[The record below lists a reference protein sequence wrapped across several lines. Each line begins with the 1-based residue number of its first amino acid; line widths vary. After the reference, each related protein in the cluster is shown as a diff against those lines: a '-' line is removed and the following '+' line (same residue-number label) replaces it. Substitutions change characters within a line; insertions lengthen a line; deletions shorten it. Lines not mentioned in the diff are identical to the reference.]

1 MRART
6 ATFFGLFLIA
16 ACSASKAPPPVA
28 ETPMGIASAV
38 PVGTLPSITTPG
50 PVLTDAD
57 VEETRRIR
65 KTLKKVCA
73 ARGLEATRD
82 IPGKVLGRDEL
93 IARVKAHVAKEV
105 PPSALV
111 DEGLV
116 DQLLGLLP
124 APFDY
129 AGEMFRLLE
138 AQLAG
143 YYEPGDGTMYMAA
156 DLDDDM
162 AFATLAHELV
172 HALQDQ
178 HWDLKS
184 KSKYTPGRAD
194 AQLAQSCLAEG
205 DATSSMLDVMLA
217 DSGKTAMDVPEAMLN
232 SQMLLGMD
240 TTTGAN
246 SPHFMRTSLIAP
258 YVEGL
263 RFVHARRRQGGW
275 GSVNA
280 SWDRV
285 PTTTEQILHPE
296 KWEQN
301 EGALDVAAPT
311 YAALGAGWATAE
323 TDSFGELALR
333 LVLDEWMSQTA
344 ALQASGHW
352 GGDRAVLV
360 RNGDSAAL
368 VWHLRY
374 DEAKGD
380 PKGATRW
387 GKEGWAALAAGFA
400 SSHSPTTEKDASF
413 VCTARPDRGPL
424 AIRVKDREVV
434 LVAGPAKVSA
444 TAPWSSAGDCALAKK
459 LAGESLK

>member
-1 MRART
+1 MRSRV
-6 ATFFGLFLIA
+6 ATFFGLVLVA
-16 ACSASKAPPPVA
+16 ACSGQKPPPPVVQ
-28 ETPMGIASAV
+28 TPIGISSAV

-50 PVLTDAD
+50 PVLTSAD
-57 VEETRRIR
+57 VEETKRIR
-65 KTLKKVCA
+65 RTLKKVTA
-73 ARGLEATRD
+73 ARGLEATKD
-82 IPGKVLGRDEL
+82 VPGKVLGRDEL
-93 IARVKAHVAKEV
+93 IARVKAHVAKEI

-116 DQLLGLLP
+116 YQLLGVLP

-129 AGEMFRLLE
+129 AGEMFHLLE

-156 DLDDDM
+156 DLEEDM

-178 HWDLKS
+178 HWDLKA

-217 DSGKTAMDVPEAMLN
+217 DAGKTALDVPEGMLN

-240 TTTGAN
+240 TTTGAS

-263 RFVHARRRQGGW
+263 RFVHARRKQGGW
-275 GSVNA
+275 PSVNA

-296 KWEQN
+296 KWDLN
-301 EGALDVAAPT
+301 EGALDVAPPT
-311 YAALGAGWATAE
+311 YAALGAGWTTTE
-323 TDSFGELALR
+323 NDSFGELALR
-333 LVLDEWMSQTA
+333 LVLDEWMEPA
-344 ALQASGHW
+344 AAIRAASHW

-360 RNGDSAAL
+360 RSGDDAAL

-380 PKGATRW
+380 PKGSTRW

-400 SSHSPTTEKDASF
+400 TSHAPTTVKDATF

-424 AIRVKDREVV
+424 SISVKDREVV
-434 LVAGPAKVSA
+434 IVAGPTKVS
-444 TAPWSSAGDCALAKK
+444 TTGPWSSAGDCALAKK
-459 LAGESLK
+459 LAQESLK

>member
-1 MRART
+1 MRSRA
-6 ATFFGLFLIA
+6 ATFFALGLVA
-16 ACSASKAPPPVA
+16 ACSASRPPTPVVQ
-28 ETPMGIASAV
+28 TPIGIASTV
-38 PVGTLPSITTPG
+38 PVGSLPSIVTPG
-50 PVLTDAD
+50 PVLTSAD
-57 VEETRRIR
+57 VEESKRVRR
-65 KTLKKVCA
+65 TLKKVCA
-73 ARGLEATRD
+73 ARGLQATRD
-82 IPGKVLGRDEL
+82 VPGKVLGRDEL
-93 IARVKAHVAKEV
+93 IARVKAHVAKEI
-105 PPSALV
+105 PPNALV

-116 DQLLGLLP
+116 YQLLGLLP

-129 AGEMFRLLE
+129 AGAMFQLLE

-156 DLDDDM
+156 DLEEDM

-217 DSGKTAMDVPEAMLN
+217 DSGKTALDVPEAMLN

-240 TTTGAN
+240 TTSGAS

-263 RFVHARRRQGGW
+263 RFVHNRRKQSGW
-275 GSVNA
+275 AGVNA
-280 SWDRV
+280 TWDRV

-296 KWEQN
+296 KWDQN
-301 EGALDVAAPT
+301 EGALDVPPPT
-311 YAALGAGWATAE
+311 FAALGAGWTTTE
-323 TDSFGELALR
+323 NDTFGELALR
-333 LVLDEWMSQTA
+333 LVLDEWMDPGA
-344 ALQASGHW
+344 ALRASGHW

-360 RNGDSAAL
+360 RSGDSAAL

-380 PKGATRW
+380 PKGAARW
-387 GKEGWAALAAGFA
+387 GNEGWAALSAGFA
-400 SSHSPTTEKDASF
+400 TSHAPTTARDASF

-424 AIRVKDREVV
+424 AIGVKDREVV

-444 TAPWSSAGDCALAKK
+444 TGPWSSVGDCAVARK
-459 LAGESLK
+459 LAQESLK